1 MSLNI
6 ASTPFTSF
14 STTQNGPLGQVVCS
28 EDGVRYCY
36 VYNAGADALVVGDAC
51 SPYETTPALGHIS
64 STVGTVFAT
73 GDGTDIATIPAGIA
87 ISAIPAASYGW
98 IWCGGQSLT
107 HTITTDASV
116 VKGDP
121 LVIDDGGVVVIT
133 GIAALTG
140 HGFMGWALATDASL
154 VLTGAILK
162 GCCWDN

>member
-1 MSLNI
+1 MSTNI
-6 ASTPFTSF
+6 ATTPFTTF
-14 STTQNGPLGQVVCS
+14 STTQNGELGEVVNS
-28 EDGVRYCY
+28 SDGVRYCY

-64 STVGTVFAT
+64 STAATVFETADDVV
-73 GDGTDIATIPAGIA
+73 GGTIPAGIA

-98 IWCGGQSLT
+98 IWCGGQSFT

-121 LVIDDGGVVVIT
+121 I
-133 GIAALTG
+133 GILTASVDVSTLPATTTG
-140 HGFMGWALATDASL
+140 HCFMGWALATDASL
-154 VLTGAILK
+154 VLTGAVLT